1 MQVSDL
7 TFRLKLFAFGFL
19 SPIFILLGLFISA
32 PYWLK
37 TSEPYHKSDIAV
49 LETSPIP
56 SKKFLKQIASLYQKQ
71 TFTKLIL
78 VVRDDGDSSLLGSKE
93 REDRILLQLVSFQVP
108 PNSVQIVKIS
118 SNKLGDTDEA
128 AKNIL
133 KLVVSDN
140 LKSVLILARE
150 FETKRILKT
159 YQKNLAS
166 LPLQISAYPFPSEL
180 SVTNWFLSEP
190 GFREVSLEFL
200 RYIYSIFR
208 GVI

>member
-7 TFRLKLFAFGFL
+7 TFRLKLFTFGFL
-19 SPIFILLGLFISA
+19 SPLLILLGLFISA

-49 LETSPIP
+49 LETSPLP

-71 TFTKLIL
+71 IFTKLIL

-93 REDRILLQLVSFQVP
+93 REDRILLQLVSFQLP
-108 PNSVQIVKIS
+108 PGSVQVIKIS

-180 SVTNWFLSEP
+180 TATNWFLSEP